1 MKLEVSIKKQLA
13 NFPLQVSFQTDGE
26 TLAFLG
32 ASGSGKSMMLKCIA
46 GLETPDAGRIV
57 LDDRVLFDS
66 DKGICLSPQAR
77 KIGYLFQNY
86 ALFPHMTVEENI
98 LFGAHGTQREKAEK
112 LEGELCRFHL
122 SARRRAKPA
131 ELSGGERQRAALA
144 RILASEAQLLL
155 LDEPFSALDGYLK
168 DGLLHEFDSILARF
182 GGGLYVT
189 HDIREA
195 CRMAGRIAVMDC
207 GMIREIAASSVLFLH
222 PTTLIGA
229 RLSGFQNISSAVIR
243 NHVLVITDWD
253 IELPLSAVEPLQ
265 GDPHKIRY
273 AAVRAENLRQ
283 AECRDGAILSAKVIR
298 TIEEPLTK
306 LLIVQGRG
314 SSPLYWRV
322 KKDRIFMDG
331 DIVSLKFSPADL
343 ALLCDGR

>member
-1 MKLEVSIKKQLA
+1 MYR
-13 NFPLQVSFQTDGE
+13 G
-26 TLAFLG
+26 
-32 ASGSGKSMMLKCIA
+32 
-46 GLETPDAGRIV
+46 
-57 LDDRVLFDS
+57 
-66 DKGICLSPQAR
+66 
-77 KIGYLFQNY
+77 
-86 ALFPHMTVEENI
+86 
-98 LFGAHGTQREKAEK
+98 
-112 LEGELCRFHL
+112 
-122 SARRRAKPA
+122 AKPA

-207 GMIREIAASSVLFLH
+207 G
-222 PTTLIGA
+222 
-229 RLSGFQNISSAVIR
+229 
-243 NHVLVITDWD
+243 
-253 IELPLSAVEPLQ
+253 IEFPLSAVEPLQ
-265 GDPHKIRY
+265 RDPHKIRY

-283 AECRDGAILSAKVIR
+283 AERQDGAILSARVIR

-331 DIVSLKFSPADL
+331 DIVSLTFSPADL

>member
-1 MKLEVSIKKQLA
+1 MYR
-13 NFPLQVSFQTDGE
+13 G
-26 TLAFLG
+26 
-32 ASGSGKSMMLKCIA
+32 
-46 GLETPDAGRIV
+46 
-57 LDDRVLFDS
+57 
-66 DKGICLSPQAR
+66 
-77 KIGYLFQNY
+77 
-86 ALFPHMTVEENI
+86 
-98 LFGAHGTQREKAEK
+98 
-112 LEGELCRFHL
+112 
-122 SARRRAKPA
+122 AKPA
-131 ELSGGERQRAALA
+131 ELSVGERQRAALA

-243 NHVLVITDWD
+243 DHVLVLTDWD

-265 GDPHKIRY
+265 GDPHKIHY

-283 AECRDGAILSAKVIR
+283 AERQDGAILSAKVIR

-331 DIVSLKFSPADL
+331 DIVSLTFSPADL